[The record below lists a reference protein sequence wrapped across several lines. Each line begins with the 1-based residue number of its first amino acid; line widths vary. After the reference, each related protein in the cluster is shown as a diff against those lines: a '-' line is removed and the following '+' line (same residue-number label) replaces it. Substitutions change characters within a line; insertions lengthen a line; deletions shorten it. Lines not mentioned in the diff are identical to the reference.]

1 MQSHPND
8 QFQPYIES
16 VEDIISAMKLKESI
30 IEEVNTSDFTDA
42 SDRIRNKVITFEA
55 LFSSAKG
62 PDVSDQNAPRLTD
75 EQKKLFEK
83 VIEDANLG
91 IESHNLKVVR
101 DSIKDLE
108 SFRVRIINS

>member
-1 MQSHPND
+1 MQSRPNS

-16 VEDIISAMKLKESI
+16 VEDIVGAMKLKEMY
-30 IEEVNTSDFTDA
+30 IEEVNTSDFADA
-42 SDRIRNKVITFEA
+42 SEKIKDKLLTFEA

-62 PDVSDQNAPRLTD
+62 PNVADQNALRLTD
-75 EQKKLFEK
+75 AQKQLFEK

-108 SFRVRIINS
+108 SFRERITNS